1 MGAEEVC
8 NVVAVVEALCDAGG
22 TPLVG
27 WSNHQGDGVEAS
39 REMSVG
45 GAHGERGPSSP
56 NHLEWAL

>member
-1 MGAEEVC
+1 M
-8 NVVAVVEALCDAGG
+8 VVVVVALCDAGG

-39 REMSVG
+39 REVSVG